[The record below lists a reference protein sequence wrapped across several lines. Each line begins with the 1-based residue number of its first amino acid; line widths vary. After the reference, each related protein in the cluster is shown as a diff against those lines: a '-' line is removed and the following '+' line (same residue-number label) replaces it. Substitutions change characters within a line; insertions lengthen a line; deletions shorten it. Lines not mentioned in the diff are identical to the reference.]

1 MKRSAKPLFPQMNLP
16 LGNVSATNN
25 LDDQNLLVALTE
37 LLVGAAEEE
46 EEEESEQ
53 PRNGGEDESEA
64 HA

>member
-25 LDDQNLLVALTE
+25 LDDQNQALLVALTE
-37 LLVGAAEEE
+37 LLVGAA
-46 EEEESEQ
+46 EEESEQ

-64 HA
+64 NA